1 MSGRAGYVDRDG
13 CGCGGLG
20 DDGVGA
26 DGGGLGGDGDGVGA
40 DGGGV
45 GIANDGSKLCLP
57 GAASHGVVAGASD
70 HEAGFT
76 LLQNAK
82 T

>member
-20 DDGVGA
+20 
-26 DGGGLGGDGDGVGA
+26 GDGAGA

-45 GIANDGSKLCLP
+45 GVANGGS
-57 GAASHGVVAGASD
+57 
-70 HEAGFT
+70 
-76 LLQNAK
+76 LLDWWC
-82 T
+82 